1 MSPYKKRHPLHSGW
15 KSLKKSHFTTNRSI
29 HCLKVNFAL
38 PAKIKTKI
46 WDIFDGFQPMCS
58 SAREGPIFDKKVLK
72 LRTTFFESS
81 EANFFHLWYIY
92 VRMVRLVFS
101 TQVVL
106 SPEVEEEA
114 EQQKSGAIIISFS
127 DCPWQFFSFF
137 SFSWERNLRRQLT
150 LEQRRAE
157 VARSAKNSQMCVE
170 PFWEPP
176 KFGRNNLKNHQ
187 LKINT

>member
-1 MSPYKKRHPLHSGW
+1 
-15 KSLKKSHFTTNRSI
+15 
-29 HCLKVNFAL
+29 
-38 PAKIKTKI
+38 
-46 WDIFDGFQPMCS
+46 MCS

-127 DCPWQFFSFF
+127 DCP
-137 SFSWERNLRRQLT
+137 
-150 LEQRRAE
+150 
-157 VARSAKNSQMCVE
+157 
-170 PFWEPP
+170 
-176 KFGRNNLKNHQ
+176 
-187 LKINT
+187 